1 MPRRVAEIE
10 GAATI
15 DPRQQVVV
23 LVEIGNV
30 AHSPATRWSSLVT
43 WLTVVRLDLAA
54 APGESDL
61 LFVDHG
67 LP

>member
-30 AHSPATRWSSLVT
+30 AHSHALVEPRHVVDGCSTRSC
-43 WLTVVRLDLAA
+43 RDAR
-54 APGESDL
+54 
-61 LFVDHG
+61 
-67 LP
+67 

>member
-1 MPRRVAEIE
+1 MSL
-10 GAATI
+10 T
-15 DPRQQVVV
+15 
-23 LVEIGNV
+23 
-30 AHSPATRWSSLVT
+30 ATRWSSLVT